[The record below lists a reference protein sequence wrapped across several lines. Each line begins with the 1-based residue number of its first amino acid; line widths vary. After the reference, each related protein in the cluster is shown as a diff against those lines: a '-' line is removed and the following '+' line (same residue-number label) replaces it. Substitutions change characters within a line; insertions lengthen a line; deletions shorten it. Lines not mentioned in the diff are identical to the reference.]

1 MADGKSKN
9 ADLRVKHLE
18 MLQAAIT
25 RMSNQSAALKNF
37 CVTLITAV
45 AGFTITLG
53 KPAVGFFAV
62 LPVLA
67 FAFLDA
73 RYLQLERQFRNRF
86 ERVRKADWNKPTRF
100 EMNPDDSAEESLSSC
115 LCSWSIK
122 NFYGPLFIL
131 VVLAVLIGGYF
142 YGRFI

>member
-1 MADGKSKN
+1 MADEKNTN

-25 RMSNQSAALKNF
+25 RMSNQSASLKNY
-37 CVTLITAV
+37 CITLISAA
-45 AGFTITLG
+45 AGFSITLG

-62 LPVLA
+62 LPVVA
-67 FAFLDA
+67 FALLDA

-86 ERVRKADWNKPTRF
+86 ERVRKGDWSKPTRF
-100 EMNPDDSAEESLSSC
+100 EMSPDDSTKESLSCC
-115 LCSWSIK
+115 LCSWSIM
-122 NFYGPLFIL
+122 NFYGPLFLLII
-131 VVLAVLIGGYF
+131 VAALIGGYF